1 MKNVY
6 LLVEIINL
14 EILVK
19 IINVNLVIYN
29 AYNAGTN
36 KINYI

>member
-14 EILVK
+14 EILFN

-29 AYNAGTN
+29 AYNAGIN
-36 KINYI
+36 KIN